1 MSYTNKFEP
10 IKKKITK
17 DVPILITFSTCW
29 YIVKSKFP
37 ITTYLEWIKNLFS
50 IVNNLRQF
58 RIFECFNASVDI
70 HF

>member
-1 MSYTNKFEP
+1 MFKMSYTNKFEP

-37 ITTYLEWIKNLFS
+37 ISTYLEWIKNLFS
-50 IVNNLRQF
+50 IVNN
-58 RIFECFNASVDI
+58 FNLVIYTDTDGYY
-70 HF
+70 

>member
-1 MSYTNKFEP
+1 MFKMNYTNKFEP

-37 ITTYLEWIKNLFS
+37 ITT
-50 IVNNLRQF
+50 
-58 RIFECFNASVDI
+58 
-70 HF
+70 